1 MAIWSNN
8 IPHQTKIQAQRQSLN
23 LYPFPKR
30 RPTVC
35 SATTDSRAAKA
46 LSSAALAAGL
56 ATAAFVSLH
65 NAFKNNRESSSSS
78 ASSTRYPI
86 ISTIGKEREDQQRF
100 PLFFTWRRTPF
111 IRNSNTRL
119 DELRRIELRRQREN
133 ELAMNTWDLRWQLRM
148 STLRELRGLAAERGV
163 VGRSRMKKEEIVRA
177 LEEQMGLS
185 SAKTLQFP

>member
-1 MAIWSNN
+1 
-8 IPHQTKIQAQRQSLN
+8 
-23 LYPFPKR
+23 
-30 RPTVC
+30 
-35 SATTDSRAAKA
+35 
-46 LSSAALAAGL
+46 
-56 ATAAFVSLH
+56 
-65 NAFKNNRESSSSS
+65 
-78 ASSTRYPI
+78 
-86 ISTIGKEREDQQRF
+86 
-100 PLFFTWRRTPF
+100 
-111 IRNSNTRL
+111 L